1 MIEWKEPIV
10 KRIGFERVEIEWQ
23 RIDEF
28 KAYPIGR
35 VLFEVND
42 ESFPYEKYEWTE
54 SKLIK

>member
-42 ESFPYEKYEWTE
+42 ESFPYENYEWTE
-54 SKLIK
+54 GKLIK